1 MNRIFLQMLNISFQA
16 SWLILAVLILRLV
29 LKKVPRWI
37 PCLMWGM
44 VAFRLM
50 VPFRIE
56 SALSLIP
63 SAEPVP
69 VQIDRMSQPAVH
81 SGIPVMDRAVNRVV
95 ASQFTPD
102 PAASV
107 NPLQI
112 VVYLAAI
119 LWITGM
125 IVLFVYALVSY
136 VRLRRKVAASIQK
149 EQNVYLCDEISSPF
163 LFGIFRPRIYLPS
176 DLPES
181 YYQPVLLHEQAHL
194 KRGDHIWKPLGF
206 LLLCVY
212 WMNPLCWA
220 AYLLFCKDMELAC
233 DEKAV
238 SRMNHGTRADYC
250 QALLACCSERK
261 GLTACPVAF
270 GESGV
275 KERVR
280 QITRA
285 HKPVFWVVA
294 AALLL
299 CGIVAVCFLTSP
311 KTADSNENGSD
322 QTSQNGNVTDL
333 NWTVVNQWAR
343 AFCDRDGETIVSIST
358 KEVQDALEEAGLLN
372 VYEDGVSFGFSSPW
386 PMWDEET
393 LGYWA
398 IEMEEQ
404 SGTARILYYAWTSDP
419 HVTVWEEKLHFT
431 EEGGKALVSE
441 ETLDYHEQIVSAEE
455 YDEAYPL
462 LNGTLMDYTV
472 NGLGDALASSNQK
485 GELSD
490 PVQAVRI
497 LLNLSEDPNE
507 VSISMLQDSSS
518 VGIPVSITFVKE
530 QEERKVLMVKL
541 NDSIWVP
548 QEYGTNMVE
557 NLDLLDRM
565 DHIFADQLDDPMPW
579 SDTVDW
585 KADTDRLIQMAV
597 DETGRYEVYGVYC
610 GEYGTMGII
619 FNDTIDGTETNEN
632 TFYDPWVYTGVPQDE
647 PKLAWVDGNLLFAYP
662 VQTHEKN
669 GETYATQQLAYV
681 DCGYDTGHVEM
692 VRFILADL
700 EDQARALLKNA
711 KELKPDF
718 SNVTYDLNNKKVFV
732 AAETGQ
738 ISFDFQVEPL
748 PESGD
753 AKFTLRNPKVSN
765 Q

>member
-44 VAFRLM
+44 VAFRLA

-69 VQIDRMSQPAVH
+69 VQIDRMSQPTVH
-81 SGIPVMDRAVNRVV
+81 SGIPIMDRAVNQVMV
-95 ASQFTPD
+95 SQFTPD

-112 VVYLAAI
+112 VICLAAI
-119 LWITGM
+119 VWIAGM
-125 IVLFVYALVSY
+125 IALFAYALVSY
-136 VRLRRKVAASIQK
+136 VRLCRKVAASIQK
-149 EQNVYLCDEISSPF
+149 EQNVYLCDELSSPF

-181 YYQPVLLHEQAHL
+181 YYQPVLFHEQAHL

-206 LLLCVY
+206 LLLGVY

-238 SRMNHGTRADYC
+238 SRMDHGTRADYC

-285 HKPVFWVVA
+285 RKPVFWVVA
-294 AALLL
+294 AALVL
-299 CGIVAVCFLTSP
+299 CGIVAICFLTSP
-311 KTADSNENGSD
+311 KTVDSNENGSD
-322 QTSQNGNVTDL
+322 QTAQNGAVTDL

-343 AFCDRDGETIVSIST
+343 AFRDRDGETIVSMST
-358 KEVQDALEEAGLLN
+358 QEVQDALEEAGLLN
-372 VYEDGVSFGFSSPW
+372 VYEDSVSFGFSSPW
-386 PMWDEET
+386 PMWDEGT

-431 EEGGKALVSE
+431 EEDGKALVSE
-441 ETLDYHEQIVSAEE
+441 EALDYHEQIASAEE
-455 YDEAYPL
+455 YDAVYL
-462 LNGTLMDYTV
+462 VLNGLPIDYTV

-485 GELSD
+485 EELSD
-490 PVQAVRI
+490 PVQAARI
-497 LLNLSEDPNE
+497 LLNLSEDPDE

-530 QEERKVLMVKL
+530 QEERKVLMIKL

-565 DHIFADQLDDPMPW
+565 DHIFADQLDAPMQW
-579 SDTVDW
+579 NNS
-585 KADTDRLIQMAV
+585 ADLKEDADVLVRMAV
-597 DETGRYEVYGVYC
+597 DETGRYEAYGIISQ
-610 GEYGTMGII
+610 EYGDYGIVI
-619 FNDTIDGTETNEN
+619 NDTIDGTDVNYN
-632 TFYDPWVYTGVPQDE
+632 SFYLPWSYTGAP
-647 PKLAWVDGNLLFAYP
+647 
-662 VQTHEKN
+662 
-669 GETYATQQLAYV
+669 
-681 DCGYDTGHVEM
+681 
-692 VRFILADL
+692 
-700 EDQARALLKNA
+700 
-711 KELKPDF
+711 
-718 SNVTYDLNNKKVFV
+718 
-732 AAETGQ
+732 
-738 ISFDFQVEPL
+738 
-748 PESGD
+748 
-753 AKFTLRNPKVSN
+753 
-765 Q
+765 

>member
-1 MNRIFLQMLNISFQA
+1 MNRIFLQMLNISFQV

-44 VAFRLM
+44 VAFRLA

-69 VQIDRMSQPAVH
+69 VQIDRMSQPAIH
-81 SGIPVMDRAVNRVV
+81 SGIPVMDRAVNQVV

-112 VVYLAAI
+112 VVYLAAV
-119 LWITGM
+119 LWIAGM
-125 IVLFVYALVSY
+125 ACMLVYALISY
-136 VRLRRKVAASIQK
+136 IRLRRKVAASIRR
-149 EQNVYLCDEISSPF
+149 EQNVYLCDEIDSPF
-163 LFGIFRPRIYLPS
+163 LFGMFRPRIYLPS
-176 DLPES
+176 DLQES

-206 LLLCVY
+206 LLLGIY
-212 WMNPLCWA
+212 WMNPLCWV
-220 AYLLFCKDMELAC
+220 AYILFCKDMELAC

-238 SRMNHGTRADYC
+238 NSMDHGTRADYC

-285 HKPVFWVVA
+285 RKPVFWVVA

-299 CGIVAVCFLTSP
+299 CAIVAVCFLTSP
-311 KTADSNENGSD
+311 KTAASDENGSD
-322 QTSQNGNVTDL
+322 GTAQDGAVTDL
-333 NWTVVNQWAR
+333 NWTVVNQWAQ
-343 AFCDRDGETIVSIST
+343 AFRDRDGETIVSMST
-358 KEVQDALEEAGLLN
+358 QEVQDALEEAGLLN

-386 PMWDEET
+386 PMWDEGQM
-393 LGYWA
+393 GYWA

-404 SGTARILYYAWTSDP
+404 RGTARILYYAWASDP

-431 EEGGKALVSE
+431 EEDGKALVSG
-441 ETLDYHEQIVSAEE
+441 ETLEYHEQIASAEE
-455 YDEAYPL
+455 YDAVYPT
-462 LNGTLMDYTV
+462 LNGSLMDYTV
-472 NGLGDALASSNQK
+472 NGLGDALANSARQE
-485 GELSD
+485 ELSD
-490 PVQAVRI
+490 PVQAARI
-497 LLNLSEDPNE
+497 LLNLSEDLNE
-507 VSISMLQDSSS
+507 VSISMLQDDSS

-530 QEERKVLMVKL
+530 QEERKVRMVKL
-541 NDSIWVP
+541 NDTVWVP
-548 QEYGTNMVE
+548 QEYETDTVE
-557 NLDLLDRM
+557 NLDLLDRI
-565 DHIFADQLDDPMPW
+565 DHIFADQLDAPMPW
-579 SDTVDW
+579 NNTADW
-585 KADTDRLIQMAV
+585 NTDADVLVRMAV
-597 DETGRYEVYGVYC
+597 DETGRYKAYGVYC
-610 GEYGTMGII
+610 GEYGTIGII

-632 TFYDPWVYTGVPQDE
+632 TFYYPWVYTGAQQDE
-647 PKLAWVDGNLLFAYP
+647 PKLAWVDGNLLFTYP
-662 VQTHEKN
+662 VEIHEKD
-669 GETYATQQLAYV
+669 GEIYATQQLAYV

-692 VRFILADL
+692 VRFTLADL
-700 EDQARALLKNA
+700 EDQARALLENA
-711 KELKPDF
+711 AELKPDF
-718 SNVTYDLNNKKVFV
+718 SKVTYDLENKKVFV
-732 AAETGQ
+732 EAENGQ
-738 ISFDFQVEPL
+738 ISFDFQVEPI
-748 PESGD
+748 PENGD
-753 AKFTLRNPKVSN
+753 AKFTLRNPK
-765 Q
+765 

>member
-44 VAFRLM
+44 VAFRLA

-69 VQIDRMSQPAVH
+69 VQIDRMSQPTVH
-81 SGIPVMDRAVNRVV
+81 SGIPIMDRAVNQVMV
-95 ASQFTPD
+95 SQFTPD

-112 VVYLAAI
+112 VICLAAI
-119 LWITGM
+119 VWIAGM
-125 IVLFVYALVSY
+125 IALFAYALVSY
-136 VRLRRKVAASIQK
+136 VRLCRKVAASIQK

-181 YYQPVLLHEQAHL
+181 YYQPVLFHEQAHL

-206 LLLCVY
+206 LLLGVY

-238 SRMNHGTRADYC
+238 SRMDHGTRADYC

-285 HKPVFWVVA
+285 RKPVFWVVA
-294 AALLL
+294 AALVL
-299 CGIVAVCFLTSP
+299 CGIVAICFLTSP
-311 KTADSNENGSD
+311 KTVDSNENGSD
-322 QTSQNGNVTDL
+322 QTAQNGAVTDL

-343 AFCDRDGETIVSIST
+343 AFRDRDGETIVSMST
-358 KEVQDALEEAGLLN
+358 QEVQDALEEAGLLN
-372 VYEDGVSFGFSSPW
+372 VYEDSVSFGFSSPW
-386 PMWDEET
+386 PMWDEGT

-431 EEGGKALVSE
+431 EEDGKALVSE
-441 ETLDYHEQIVSAEE
+441 EALDYHEQIASAEE
-455 YDEAYPL
+455 YDAVYL
-462 LNGTLMDYTV
+462 VLNGLPIDYTV

-485 GELSD
+485 EELSD
-490 PVQAVRI
+490 PVQAARI
-497 LLNLSEDPNE
+497 LLNLSEDPDE

-530 QEERKVLMVKL
+530 QEERKVLMIKL

-565 DHIFADQLDDPMPW
+565 DHIFADQLDAPMQW
-579 SDTVDW
+579 NNS
-585 KADTDRLIQMAV
+585 ADLKEDADVLVRMAV
-597 DETGRYEVYGVYC
+597 DETGRYEAYGIISQ
-610 GEYGTMGII
+610 EYGDYGIVI
-619 FNDTIDGTETNEN
+619 NDTIDGTDVNYN
-632 TFYDPWVYTGVPQDE
+632 SFYLPWSYTGAPEDE
-647 PKLAWVDGNLLFAYP
+647 PQFTWERDQLYFTYPREEIQPDGSTKIEHVTAS
-662 VQTHEKN
+662 
-669 GETYATQQLAYV
+669 V
-681 DCGYDTGHVEM
+681 DCGYDTGHVE
-692 VRFILADL
+692 
-700 EDQARALLKNA
+700 
-711 KELKPDF
+711 
-718 SNVTYDLNNKKVFV
+718 LN
-732 AAETGQ
+732 
-738 ISFDFQVEPL
+738 
-748 PESGD
+748 
-753 AKFTLRNPKVSN
+753 
-765 Q
+765 